1 MTRPRLFYVMG
12 ESGAGKDSLLA
23 YARERIGAGTEAG
36 SPVVF
41 AHRYITRPPTGEGE
55 NHVALSPTEFA
66 QRQALGAFALDWESH
81 DCRYGIGVEIDAWLA
96 AGASVVMNGSR
107 AFLERAV
114 QRYGERLSLV
124 EIQVD
129 PLVRAQR
136 LASRGRESGEALD
149 KRVAHRVQWTP
160 PEGIPFAAIA
170 NNGTLAQA
178 GDRLVAVLTEQGD
191 GQMSR

>member
-1 MTRPRLFYVMG
+1 MSRARLFYVMG

-23 YARERIGAGTEAG
+23 YARERIGVSTETG
-36 SPVVF
+36 SPVLF
-41 AHRYITRPPTGEGE
+41 AHRYITRPPTGDGE
-55 NHVALSPTEFA
+55 NHVALSQMEFA
-66 QRQALGAFALDWESH
+66 QRQALGAFALDWDSH

-107 AFLERAV
+107 AFLSRAV
-114 QRYGERLSLV
+114 QRYGARLSLV

-136 LASRGRESGEALD
+136 LASRGRESGDALD

-160 PEGIPFAAIA
+160 PEGIPFTAIT
-170 NNGTLAQA
+170 NNGTLADA
-178 GDRLVAVLTEQGD
+178 GERLVAALTQQGD
-191 GQMSR
+191 APMSR